1 MARTRPM
8 ARKSTGGNAPRRT
21 FAKKKARILGEN
33 GEEKCVDVVT
43 CASCS
48 AVVPESTATHAV
60 EDSDCDELGE
70 HDDDEEEDDDK
81 VFVCSAPHCQANLA
95 ITKIKHRQATRER
108 ALFYQEM
115 HLKEASSS
123 GRSGAFFFDGSCVDP
138 LGQFRYWVRPM
149 ETLTPDEIAD
159 PQNAISAYENK
170 RHEKR
175 GARMKRLNE
184 LDDIWN
190 KLPEGEEKELARK
203 NLVEF
208 LESSKNAFHVFRGGI
223 KSDSESSG
231 DDDDDEE
238 KEEEKENST

>member
-60 EDSDCDELGE
+60 ADSDCDELGE
-70 HDDDEEEDDDK
+70 YDDDEEEDDDK

-95 ITKIKHRQATRER
+95 ITKIMHRQATRER
-108 ALFYQEM
+108 GLFYYEM
-115 HLKEASSS
+115 NLREASVP
-123 GRSGAFFFDGSCVDP
+123 GASFFDASCVDP
-138 LGQFRYWVRPM
+138 LDPFRYWVRPM

-208 LESSKNAFHVFRGGI
+208 LESSKNAFQVFRGL
-223 KSDSESSG
+223 KSDSESSDD

-238 KEEEKENST
+238 KKKEENST